1 MKKIFTLF
9 AILFAVVAVNAQTEF
24 TYDFENDLQGWTVLT
39 VNADGGQW
47 LHSSN
52 QPNGYDYSEIAH
64 SGTGFALCYS
74 FVDYDGPYNTD
85 SYLVSPQ
92 MFTITSGS
100 TMTFYADNANDS
112 YPENISVAVSTA
124 ATPTAADFTS
134 IWEGSAKDGEKYE
147 NWRSHSIDLSSY
159 AGQTI
164 WIAFHDVNEDA
175 YEIWIDDVT
184 INAIGTGI
192 NQVSNTTFSVY
203 PNPATSILNVE
214 GEGLAEVYNALG
226 QMVISE
232 NVNGT
237 AQLNVNN
244 LESGVYFVRMNGATQ
259 RFIKK

>member
-1 MKKIFTLF
+1 M
-9 AILFAVVAVNAQTEF
+9 
-24 TYDFENDLQGWTVLT
+24 
-39 VNADGGQW
+39 
-47 LHSSN
+47 
-52 QPNGYDYSEIAH
+52 
-64 SGTGFALCYS
+64 
-74 FVDYDGPYNTD
+74 
-85 SYLVSPQ
+85 
-92 MFTITSGS
+92 
-100 TMTFYADNANDS
+100 
-112 YPENISVAVSTA
+112 
-124 ATPTAADFTS
+124 
-134 IWEGSAKDGEKYE
+134 
-147 NWRSHSIDLSSY
+147 
-159 AGQTI
+159 
-164 WIAFHDVNEDA
+164 NEDA